1 MNISNAKAVLTEH
14 DILSIIED
22 YVQVEG
28 LKIDSIDIKE
38 IIVVRGSYKK
48 RITIPFEIKLAIG
61 SIKDNILNV
70 KILKLNVLKIA
81 ILKKIKNIILK
92 KMLKEFTEYGISVEK
107 DTIAV
112 NLEKVSKRVPSF
124 CFVLNSI
131 NITESRVEVELEN
144 FVYSENKEIPKIE
157 EKNYES
163 SLVKMQGE
171 YGRVR
176 DKIVKKVPDKYEKIA
191 EYAMII
197 PDVIVLLWRLFKDK
211 RVKIKIKIMVAGI
224 TAYLASPIDILP
236 DFIPLIGTI
245 DDVAIAF
252 FALNAIINEVPE
264 EVILENWQG
273 EENIILLTKEVIN
286 YISKA
291 VGSYN
296 VAKLLEVI
304 KKIFKKGQVN
314 YKLAAKREQM
324 RSSKQN
330 FKLEEAVTVDEERD
344 NIH

>member
-1 MNISNAKAVLTEH
+1 MNISNVKALLTEY
-14 DILSIIED
+14 DLLSIIED

-38 IIVVRGSYKK
+38 LIVVRGSYKK
-48 RITIPFEIKLAIG
+48 RITIPFEIKLGFG
-61 SIKDNILNV
+61 SIKDNIVN
-70 KILKLNVLKIA
+70 IRIFKLNVLKIG
-81 ILKKIKNIILK
+81 ILKRIKNFVLK
-92 KMLKEFTEYGISVEK
+92 KLLREFAEYGISVEK
-107 DTIAV
+107 DNVAI
-112 NLEKVSKRVPSF
+112 NLKKVSELVPSF
-124 CFVLNSI
+124 YFILNDI
-131 NITESRVEVELEN
+131 KITESRVEVELEN
-144 FVYSENKEIPKIE
+144 FIYSEKKETPKIE
-157 EKNYES
+157 KKNYES
-163 SLVKMQGE
+163 SLIKIQGE

-176 DKIVKKVPDKYEKIA
+176 DKIVKKVPKEYEKVA
-191 EYAMII
+191 EYAMIL
-197 PDVIVLLWRLFKDK
+197 PDVTVLLWRLFRDK

-252 FALNAIINEVPE
+252 FGLNAIINEVPE

-273 EENIILLTKEVIN
+273 EENIILLTKEAIN

-304 KKIFKKGQVN
+304 KKIFKKGHVN
-314 YKLAAKREQM
+314 YEIAVKREQM

-330 FKLEEAVTVDEERD
+330 FKLEEAITIDEERD